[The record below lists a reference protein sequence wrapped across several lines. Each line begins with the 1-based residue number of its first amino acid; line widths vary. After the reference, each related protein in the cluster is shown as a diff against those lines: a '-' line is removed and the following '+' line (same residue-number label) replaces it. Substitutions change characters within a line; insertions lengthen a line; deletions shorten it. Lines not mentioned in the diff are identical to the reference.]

1 MELGLA
7 HGQLANSLHG
17 HYCSSHTMKYT
28 NGKKKQCIVK
38 MLITHKIC
46 SG

>member
-1 MELGLA
+1 MTIARSEDINKDYTSIL
-7 HGQLANSLHG
+7 N
-17 HYCSSHTMKYT
+17 YT

-38 MLITHKIC
+38 MLIAHKIC